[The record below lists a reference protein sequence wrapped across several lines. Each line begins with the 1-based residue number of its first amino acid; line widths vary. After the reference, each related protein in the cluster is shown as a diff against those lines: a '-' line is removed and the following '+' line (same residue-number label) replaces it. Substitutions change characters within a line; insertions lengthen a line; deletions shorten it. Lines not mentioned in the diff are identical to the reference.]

1 MTRTGAVVMAA
12 TVMTLIAGAAR
23 ADTPSGKVRPVR
35 LVQEAAELGL
45 TAGVTAGLD
54 GSLNVVATAGDLTVR
69 KNVQADGRFLV
80 EIARGNA
87 DRIEIAGD
95 AAGLRV
101 RSGREAAV
109 ALQAERGDGFEER
122 ARHVR
127 TWLARSEAVQR
138 LRQIATALDRQDA
151 ATPEG
156 LSLRVTGAL
165 IAELSGDPAAA
176 QRFSR
181 AVTAKLAQR
190 LRKVQ
195 SGGSGYQMTCWDVYS
210 RMVNQ
215 AANEL
220 ENCIAS
226 FAVYNPLRQICAA
239 VWVIQVEAA
248 WFQFL
253 SCSSFPLK

>member
-12 TVMTLIAGAAR
+12 TAMTLIAGAAR
-23 ADTPSGKVRPVR
+23 ADTPAGKGRP
-35 LVQEAAELGL
+35 VQEAAELGL

-69 KNVQADGRFLV
+69 KNVQADGRFVV
-80 EIARGNA
+80 EIARGNG
-87 DRIEIAGD
+87 DTIEIAGD
-95 AAGLRV
+95 AVGLRV

-109 ALQAERGDGFEER
+109 ALQADRGAGFEER

-138 LRQIATALDRQDA
+138 LRQITTALDLQDA
-151 ATPEG
+151 ATPEA

-165 IAELSGDPAAA
+165 VAELSGDAAAA

-190 LRKVQ
+190 LRRAQ
-195 SGGSGYQMTCWDVYS
+195 SGGSGYQMTCWDTYS

-215 AANEL
+215 AANQL
-220 ENCIAS
+220 ESCIAS
-226 FAVYNPLRQICAA
+226 FAVYNPMRQVCAA
-239 VWVIQVEAA
+239 VWVLQVESA